1 MHKSCVI
8 PFNQGNRRAYR
19 KPSLKQVC
27 VSKNGFIFQYS
38 FFLNKNQISKFFISL
53 FNDDAVRKQIS
64 KLKIEHTIEET
75 AKNLNIPYRINL
87 KSHRLNY

>member
-27 VSKNGFIFQYS
+27 VSKNGFILQYS
-38 FFLNKNQISKFFISL
+38 FFLNKNQTSKFFISL
-53 FNDDAVRKQIS
+53 FNDDAARKQIS
-64 KLKIEHTIEET
+64 KLKIAHENRRNS
-75 AKNLNIPYRINL
+75 K
-87 KSHRLNY
+87 KSEYPL